1 MRDEFGIKKAFLMAS
16 IGPAGPA
23 GPPAVPWYFADSGAG
38 VPVLEPFISYTPVLG
53 YHVAIPDGIWPYL
66 FFVDPDRNNAP
77 SEEEVTRRGYNSPEP
92 LFASLQM
99 LRLEALATPFG
110 LEPPDRPEVDRGI
123 FDKTGTRLEF
133 VAMSQDSFQTVSE
146 QEVLYEYLTNDS
158 RLKKFATVD
167 SKDAVHSMYISNPR
181 ELLESLVPSNISL
194 P

>member
-16 IGPAGPA
+16 IGPAEVDWNYA
-23 GPPAVPWYFADSGAG
+23 ESGAG
-38 VPVLEPFISYTPVLG
+38 AADVGPFIIEDPELG
-53 YHVAIPDGIWPYL
+53 VHVMISDMVWPFM
-66 FFVDPDRNNAP
+66 FFVNPEDKNNEVAANAP
-77 SEEEVTRRGYNSPEP
+77 FEAVATEGYNGPEP
-92 LFASLQM
+92 LFASLQ
-99 LRLEALATPFG
+99 LLGLPPFN
-110 LEPPDRPEVDRGI
+110 RPAVDRGI